1 MNDTHAENGSGS
13 AFWVRWVVATAIG
26 VLVAFAGF
34 VVVFEI
40 FGEPD
45 HLLFPLLMTA
55 VGVVFGAFQQHVLR
69 HALVDV
75 KKWALVTGL
84 GFGAGIALAFAIG
97 EGRGLGGKVAAG
109 LVHGA
114 AVGAIVGTLQWRVLH
129 ARVPAARWWVLA
141 SIGGWAIAAAVAD
154 AAGYFV
160 DGIGIIVGPVVA
172 AAVTGAAMARLTR
185 PGARHDLTAVTQR
198 A

>member
-1 MNDTHAENGSGS
+1 MNDTHAENGSGP

-34 VVVFEI
+34 VVIFEI

-75 KKWALVTGL
+75 KNWALVTGL
-84 GFGAGIALAFAIG
+84 GFGAGIALALAIG

-114 AVGAIVGTLQWRVLH
+114 AVGGDRRDTPMARPPTRADACGALVG
-129 ARVPAARWWVLA
+129 AGG
-141 SIGGWAIAAAVAD
+141 IGGWAIAAAVAD
-154 AAGYFV
+154 RRRLLRRRHRHHRRPGGRRRRDRRG
-160 DGIGIIVGPVVA
+160 DG
-172 AAVTGAAMARLTR
+172 RLTR
-185 PGARHDLTAVTQR
+185 PGDPLTI
-198 A
+198 